1 MEILVAEDDND
12 TGVMYKN
19 LLEERRGHHVI
30 ITSSGEN
37 CLKIYKEKLQNVEWE
52 ALYIQPFDAVI
63 LDYKMQDMDGM
74 QVANEILAIN
84 PQQRI
89 IFASAY
95 IKETLLDSVK
105 QLKQPVELLQKPFG
119 EDALI
124 YTIEKKEIY
133 SELQRLVYSQIIDL
147 LEVYRKLGERQS
159 LGEELENV
167 ELRHEEMRNLLDLL
181 AKQMTGTRQKGS
193 KAYKK

>member
-1 MEILVAEDDND
+1 M
-12 TGVMYKN
+12 
-19 LLEERRGHHVI
+19 
-30 ITSSGEN
+30 
-37 CLKIYKEKLQNVEWE
+37 
-52 ALYIQPFDAVI
+52 
-63 LDYKMQDMDGM
+63 
-74 QVANEILAIN
+74 
-84 PQQRI
+84 
-89 IFASAY
+89 
-95 IKETLLDSVK
+95 DSVK

-133 SELQRLVYSQIIDL
+133 SELQRLVYSQIVDL

>member
-1 MEILVAEDDND
+1 
-12 TGVMYKN
+12 MYKN
-19 LLEERRGHHVI
+19 ILEDRRRHQVI

-37 CLKIYKEKLQNVEWE
+37 CVKVYNEKLQNVEWE
-52 ALYIQPFDAVI
+52 ASHIQPFDAVI
-63 LDYKMQDMDGM
+63 LDYKMQGMDGIE
-74 QVANEILAIN
+74 VAKEILEIN

-105 QLKQPVELLQKPFG
+105 LLKQPVELLQKPFG

-124 YTIEKKEIY
+124 YTLEKREIY
-133 SELQRLVYSQIIDL
+133 SELRRLVYSQITDL
-147 LEVYRKLGERQS
+147 LEVFRKLGQRQS

-167 ELRHEEMRNLLDLL
+167 ELRHEDIRNLDLL
-181 AKQMTGTRQKGS
+181 AKTTTKD
-193 KAYKK
+193 KN